1 MNKHVVVMVFVAVS
15 GCGGTMM
22 ADGGMSVGGG
32 AAGGG
37 AAGGAVAGGSAG
49 GVAGGSAGGAVAGGS
64 AGGAVAGGSAGGAV
78 AGGSAGGAIAG
89 GAAGGSGGGSAGG
102 AVAGGSAGGGTGG
115 GTLTLPDGGL
125 GTTFVAMLKG
135 ASEVPPNTST
145 ATGFATVVVDPSN
158 TLIAYRVTHTLAAP
172 VSAQLSLGI
181 ATVNGSTVV
190 PFSPA
195 TSPIT
200 GTASLTVPQAN
211 ALRDGRMYV
220 NVQTSAFANG
230 ELRGQLLRPREQLLT
245 AVLSGA
251 EVVPPVTTI
260 ASGGLQYMLDADAGF
275 LRCAGFYEGMVA
287 TNSTLLRGDG
297 GVNGTALA
305 PIDRTTFG
313 IADGG
318 LLFCG
323 DNLIQPAL
331 VDLLVNGQTYGL
343 VRSAAFPAGELRG
356 QLQLAP

>member
-1 MNKHVVVMVFVAVS
+1 
-15 GCGGTMM
+15 
-22 ADGGMSVGGG
+22 
-32 AAGGG
+32 
-37 AAGGAVAGGSAG
+37 
-49 GVAGGSAGGAVAGGS
+49 
-64 AGGAVAGGSAGGAV
+64 
-78 AGGSAGGAIAG
+78 
-89 GAAGGSGGGSAGG
+89 
-102 AVAGGSAGGGTGG
+102 
-115 GTLTLPDGGL
+115 
-125 GTTFVAMLKG
+125 MLKG

-158 TLIAYRVTHTLAAP
+158 TLIAYRVTHTLASP

-195 TSPIT
+195 SSPIT
-200 GTASLTVPQAN
+200 GTATLTISQAT

-260 ASGGLQYMLDADAGF
+260 ASGGLQYMLDADAG
-275 LRCAGFYEGMVA
+275 LMRCAGFYEGMVA

-313 IADGG
+313 IPDGG

-323 DNLIQPAL
+323 DSLIQPAL
-331 VDLLVNGQTYGL
+331 VDLLVNGGTYGL
-343 VRSAAFPAGELRG
+343 IRSAAFPAGELRG